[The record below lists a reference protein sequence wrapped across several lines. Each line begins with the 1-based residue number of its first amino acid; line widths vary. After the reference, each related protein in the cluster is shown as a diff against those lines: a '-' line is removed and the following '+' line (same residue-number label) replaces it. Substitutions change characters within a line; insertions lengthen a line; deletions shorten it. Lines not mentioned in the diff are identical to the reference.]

1 MQLTLT
7 ESEQQLRDEVRLFLA
22 ANAPSRDEIPADWV
36 ERVAFLRDWQRQM
49 HEAGLVALA
58 WPKEFGGR
66 GASVMEQVVVNQEIA
81 RAGAPE
87 LIGTIGLDVV
97 GPSILEHGTEQQK
110 SRYMEPIMSAG
121 ELWCQG
127 FSEPDAGSDL
137 ASLKTVGEVHDDHFL
152 IRGQKTWTSYAEFAK
167 WCAVL
172 ARTDPDSK
180 GHRGISYIVV
190 DLESEGVDA
199 RPLALIS
206 GDTEFGEVFF
216 DDVVVPRENLIGE
229 LNGGWAIAMHTLGH
243 ERGSYAAT
251 RQVMMRTWLDRLI
264 EEAAE
269 LERGGVKALDDPE
282 LAASVTR
289 AHVQLEVLK
298 HHGYRSLGR
307 DAARGGPGPESSE
320 DKLFLG
326 MTEHRVGA
334 TALDVLGPYASGDP
348 EVDDHDADFWHHMY
362 LYGRAASVYGGT
374 AQIQRNIIAQRV
386 LGLPRS

>member
-1 MQLTLT
+1 MELTLN
-7 ESEQQLRDEVRLFLA
+7 EQERQLRDDVHDFLA
-22 ANAPSRDEIPADWV
+22 ANAPSRKEIPVDWT
-36 ERVAFLRDWQRQM
+36 ERVAFLRAWQKQM
-49 HEAGLVALA
+49 HEAGLVAIS

-97 GPSILEHGTEQQK
+97 GPSIVAHGTDEQKQ
-110 SRYMEPIMSAG
+110 RYLEPIMAG
-121 ELWCQG
+121 EELWCQG
-127 FSEPDAGSDL
+127 FSEPNAGSDL
-137 ASLKTVGEVHDDHFL
+137 ASLATVAEVHDDHFV

-180 GHRGISYIVV
+180 GHRGISYICV
-190 DLESEGVDA
+190 DLESKGVDA

-216 DDVVVPRENLIGE
+216 EDVVVPRTNLIGE
-229 LNGGWAIAMHTLGH
+229 LDQGWAIAMHTLGH

-251 RQVMMRTWLDRLI
+251 RQVMMRTWFDRLV
-264 EEAAE
+264 EEAAQLRRGE
-269 LERGGVKALDDPE
+269 TTALEDPQ
-282 LAASVTR
+282 LAATITR
-289 AHVQLEVLK
+289 AFVELEVLK

-326 MTEHRVGA
+326 TTEHRVGA
-334 TALDVLGPYASGDP
+334 AALDVLGPYASGNP
-348 EVDDHDADFWHHMY
+348 EVDDHDAAFWHHMY